1 MGNAQGGEK
10 QPKTGKSPAKGR
22 HFMRSLNKRASGRE
36 KKGRKKSNAK
46 PAAIDRECDKTSE
59 SDNNETVEAS
69 DNDTVECVFKTLR
82 VEGGAESS
90 VQSEVTVTRCEPS
103 PRSPTRD
110 QSPAAAAQTS
120 SPADPSTSD
129 SVFTDPL
136 SPLTPLAV
144 ELNQCYYSAES
155 DSAQDDLPRTL
166 TPLDINALTHFDFS
180 DGTTPE
186 MPHEENV
193 SCDVEKENITS
204 DICDDKSV
212 RDESVKV
219 MGAFSSKLKDEPVDR
234 RTHECSHDFL
244 DNRLKTSP
252 GQTSFTLSRHRKV
265 ELPPVSAES
274 SLSVLESEPDRRH
287 SSVSDVPL
295 PESNVL
301 RKVASLTLEKHSEI
315 KVVRPKYVPE
325 KLDFQLYEKF
335 EGQMLLNWFVSSS
348 EANIVKN
355 ISNSQDLRT
364 LGIQYCTHLLAAG
377 VLCQISDKDA
387 PTEKIF
393 KPNLMYYWAHME
405 SPVSQPH
412 APGRLHTT
420 SWPPNFD
427 SCSEKFN
434 LSCQPQKQYTANN
447 FEEIRD
453 ISEARQVI
461 ADLIRKLQELE
472 YKLENS
478 KEHSIGIINLKNVN
492 SNNYLKDRQ
501 KIELISREIQTIN
514 LNNDDGRLAG
524 KSVISPSK
532 PDSLIRTSVKN
543 DCSIAVSKLD
553 RDKCDYEVLGDPEQR
568 SVKIENYCKLNKSR
582 ECNLILK
589 NDDYADKR
597 SSSDIVNKLEKQQ
610 INETQKINRLSSNN
624 LNVNVLHDS
633 SSDAS
638 YVSTTADVTLNQS
651 IFTED
656 KSLFRSLSPP
666 PMQVLYAKQDNY
678 VASEF
683 SSLDFTQSEQSWKS
697 IEAEKSDLSL
707 SGNMTESATKSAQKS
722 EAKDIKCIPKSL
734 SESDK
739 RSEKATSMLSTS
751 SLTTDV
757 LKPLAENMVEQQPP
771 PMPGMSPSP
780 PPTPGTKSTTTST
793 PVNESV
799 PPLPDMA
806 TLNALIPPPPP
817 PTSYALYP
825 LQGNEKLAPKE
836 AYPSLSKAE
845 VDLRKAS
852 EKQIVSPQ
860 PLHMPIL
867 SLMPKLD
874 LASPTQKML
883 ELAPLPPPLPS
894 LDQPPPPIPGK
905 CPPPPPM
912 PGMGPSPPPM
922 PGMGPPPPPMPG
934 MGPSPPPMPGMG
946 PPPPPMPGMGPPP
959 PPMPGMGLPPPP
971 MPGMGPPPPPMPGMG
986 PPPPPM
992 PGMGPPPP
1000 PMPGMGPPPPPMP
1013 GMGPSSTPN
1022 VGPPPPSI
1030 SGIGPSNPLMTEMG
1044 PPPPP
1049 GIPPSPSGPAPFPTP
1064 PVGGWSM
1071 QRSTLRKP
1079 PIKPAA
1085 PMKPLYWTRILANSV
1100 QNGQGEVDSGF
1111 KPLWLE
1117 IDETKLDNIDEF
1129 MDLFSRQVVKAPVK
1143 KKVEVKT
1150 KIQPIKILD
1159 SRRSQNVGIFVQS
1172 SHLEFSEIENA
1183 IYNFDTSVV
1192 SLEVLQQM
1200 YELRATNEE
1209 LEMIKEH
1216 LTNKPEIPLDKPE
1229 AFLHDL
1235 SGIPNFAERISC
1247 FMFQAEFE
1255 DAVNTT
1261 MHKLDNLKHTCEFLT
1276 SNESLKQLFAII
1288 LTLGNYM
1295 NGGNGQRGQAD
1306 GFGLEILA
1314 KLKDVKSKQSTV
1326 TLLHFIVKT
1335 YMRQRGG
1342 ALSTECTLPVPE
1354 PGDVQRAAAIDFADV
1369 AANLG
1374 SLRKQLDGCKEKM
1387 SKVIDAYERNPADV
1401 ANENKRIEVF
1411 KEKMTTFI
1419 DAAEEKLKTEDDNL
1433 SECKN
1438 RFISTVKFYQYKPRC
1453 GGVEDCEPKEFFS
1466 LWTSFCSDFK
1476 DIFKKEEQL
1485 AIKEKLKETKKMH
1498 EVRKAQTVTQP
1509 KKEGGLKARLQ
1520 KLSSVSRK

>member
-1 MGNAQGGEK
+1 MGNAQAGEK

-36 KKGRKKSNAK
+36 KKGRKKSTAK
-46 PAAIDRECDKTSE
+46 QAAIDREFDKTSE

-69 DNDTVECVFKTLR
+69 DNDTVECVFKTSR

-129 SVFTDPL
+129 SVFTDPV

-166 TPLDINALTHFDFS
+166 TPLDINALTQFDFS
-180 DGTTPE
+180 DRTTPE
-186 MPHEENV
+186 MPHEEYA
-193 SCDVEKENITS
+193 SRDVEKENS

-265 ELPPVSAES
+265 ALPPVGAES

-301 RKVASLTLEKHSEI
+301 RKVASLTLEKHSET

-335 EGQMLLNWFVSSS
+335 EGQMLLNWFVSSA
-348 EANIVKN
+348 EANITKN

-405 SPVSQPH
+405 SPASQPH
-412 APGRLHTT
+412 TPGRLHTT
-420 SWPPNFD
+420 SWPPQLD
-427 SCSEKFN
+427 SCSEKLN
-434 LSCQPQKQYTANN
+434 LSSQPLLQYSANN

-461 ADLIRKLQELE
+461 ADLIKKLQELE

-501 KIELISREIQTIN
+501 KKELISREIQTIN
-514 LNNDDGRLAG
+514 LNDDDDRLAG

-532 PDSLIRTSVKN
+532 PDSLIRTSVQN
-543 DCSIAVSKLD
+543 DSSIAVSKLD
-553 RDKCDYEVLGDPEQR
+553 RDKCDYKVLGDPEQR

-589 NDDYADKR
+589 NDDYVEKR

-638 YVSTTADVTLNQS
+638 YVSTTADVTLNQT
-651 IFTED
+651 ILTEE

-666 PMQVLYAKQDNY
+666 PVQVLYAKQDSNY

-697 IEAEKSDLSL
+697 FEADKSDLSFT
-707 SGNMTESATKSAQKS
+707 GNMTESATKSAQKS
-722 EAKDIKCIPKSL
+722 EAKDIKCFPKSL
-734 SESDK
+734 SETDK

-751 SLTTDV
+751 LTTDV
-757 LKPLAENMVEQQPP
+757 SKPSAENMMEQQPP
-771 PMPGMSPSP
+771 PLPGMSPSP
-780 PPTPGTKSTTTST
+780 PPTPGTKSASTSIS
-793 PVNESV
+793 VNEIV
-799 PPLPDMA
+799 PPLVPSLPDMA

-817 PTSYALYP
+817 PKSYVLYP
-825 LQGNEKLAPKE
+825 LQGNEELVTSFASKE
-836 AYPSLSKAE
+836 ACPSLSRAE
-845 VDLRKAS
+845 VDLKQASKAS
-852 EKQIVSPQ
+852 PS
-860 PLHMPIL
+860 
-867 SLMPKLD
+867 
-874 LASPTQKML
+874 QKML
-883 ELAPLPPPLPS
+883 DLAPLPPPLPS
-894 LDQPPPPIPGK
+894 LDHPPSPIPGLGPPPPPIPGMGPSPPTMPVS

-912 PGMGPSPPPM
+912 PMPDMGP
-922 PGMGPPPPPMPG
+922 
-934 MGPSPPPMPGMG
+934 
-946 PPPPPMPGMGPPP
+946 
-959 PPMPGMGLPPPP
+959 PPPP

-1013 GMGPSSTPN
+1013 GMGP
-1022 VGPPPPSI
+1022 PPPPMP
-1030 SGIGPSNPLMTEMG
+1030 GMG

-1049 GIPPSPSGPAPFPTP
+1049 MPGMGPPPPPMPSMGPPPPPLPGIGPSSTSNAGPPPPPIPGIGPPPPLMTDMGPPPPPSPSGPAPFPTP

-1085 PMKPLYWTRILANSV
+1085 PMKPLYWTRILANSAH
-1100 QNGQGEVDSGF
+1100 NGQGEVDSGL

-1117 IDETKLDNIDEF
+1117 IDETRLDNIDEF

-1150 KIQPIKILD
+1150 KIQPVKILD

-1216 LTNKPEIPLDKPE
+1216 LSNKPEIPLDKPE

-1276 SNESLKQLFAII
+1276 NNESLKQLFAII

-1342 ALSTECTLPVPE
+1342 ALSTECTLPVCE

-1369 AANLG
+1369 SAHLG
-1374 SLRKQLDGCKEKM
+1374 SLRKQLEGCKEKM
-1387 SKVIDAYERNPADV
+1387 SKVVDAYERNQADV

-1411 KEKMTTFI
+1411 KDKMTTFI
-1419 DAAEEKLKTEDDNL
+1419 NAAEEKLKTEDENL

-1438 RFISTVKFYQYKPRC
+1438 KFISTVKFYQYKPRC
-1453 GGVEDCEPKEFFS
+1453 GSIEDCEPKEFFS